1 MELSFVSF
9 IYVVLTYAAFTVF
22 IVGLIWKIIVYS
34 KTPMCVKI
42 ALTPAPTTKVGVAVR
57 LFEEVF
63 FLKTLFR
70 SNKATWIGS
79 YLFHISF
86 AVVILQHLLR
96 HYVYDFYQGHPPTW
110 YNALIPI
117 GVIFGVL
124 MLLSLLYLLARRIF
138 VEKVK
143 LVSYFSDY
151 FILILLIAI
160 SIAGLSE
167 IFFIPDAEFQRVVTQ
182 LDVYFNRLLM
192 FHPTNIPTNPI
203 FLVHYTLV
211 LILITYIPFSKLVH
225 FVGIFF
231 SPTLHMIDNP
241 REERYY
247 NEKADRPTI

>member
-1 MELSFVSF
+1 MELNFVSF
-9 IYVVLTYAAFTVF
+9 LYVILTYAAFIIL

-42 ALTPAPTTKVGVAVR
+42 ALTPAPKTKGGVVIR
-57 LFEEVF
+57 LLEEVL
-63 FLKTLFR
+63 FLKTLFK

-79 YLFHISF
+79 YVFHVSF
-86 AVVILQHLLR
+86 AVVILQHILR
-96 HYVYDFYQGHPPTW
+96 HYVYDFYYGHPPTW
-110 YNALIPI
+110 YDTLIPI

-160 SIAGLSE
+160 GIAGLSE
-167 IFFIPDAEFQRVVTQ
+167 IFFIPDAEFQKVVTQ
-182 LDVYFNRLLM
+182 LDVYFNRLLL

-203 FLVHYTLV
+203 FLLHYTLV
-211 LILITYIPFSKLVH
+211 LILLVYIPFSKLVH
-225 FVGIFF
+225 FIGIFF
-231 SPTLHMIDNP
+231 SPTLNMTDNP